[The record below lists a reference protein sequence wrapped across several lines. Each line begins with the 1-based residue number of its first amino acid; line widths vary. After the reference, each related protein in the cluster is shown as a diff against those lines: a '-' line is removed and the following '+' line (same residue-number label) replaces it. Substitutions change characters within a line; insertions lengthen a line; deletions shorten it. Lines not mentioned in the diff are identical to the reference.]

1 MTIHRGRGLAASIVV
16 VSLAAGAATQL
27 AGADEIELRI
37 NRGRVTLIATDAPLP
52 AVLAAWAREGHTRVV
67 GAEALADATV
77 TLHLVDVAEAEALR
91 ILLRPAIGYVAAP
104 RRAHLPG
111 SSRYGRVQILGTGR
125 RLPAA
130 QDAAAAGRAAGA
142 AGAPSGAPMPLED
155 MQRLL
160 DAVSRTTGSVAAP
173 AARDSAPAAPAGA
186 GTVRPAPTTPF
197 PGMVV
202 EAGRP

>member
-1 MTIHRGRGLAASIVV
+1 MTIHRGRGLAASIAVV
-16 VSLAAGAATQL
+16 ALAAGAATQP
-27 AGADEIELRI
+27 AGADEVELRI
-37 NRGRVTLIATDAPLP
+37 DGGRVTLIVTDAPLP
-52 AVLAAWAREGHTRVV
+52 AVLAAWARVGHTRVV

-91 ILLRPAIGYVAAP
+91 ILLRPAIGYVAAQ
-104 RRAHLPG
+104 RVANVPG
-111 SSRYGRVQILGTGR
+111 TSRYDRVQILGTGR
-125 RLPAA
+125 RSPAA
-130 QDAAAAGRAAGA
+130 RDAAAAGRAAPP

-160 DAVSRTTGSVAAP
+160 DAVSGTTDGVAAP
-173 AARDSAPAAPAGA
+173 AAPDVAPAGA

-202 EAGRP
+202 EPGRP

>member
-1 MTIHRGRGLAASIVV
+1 MTIHRGYVLAASIAVV
-16 VSLAAGAATQL
+16 ALAAGAPA

-37 NRGRVTLIATDAPLP
+37 DGGRVTLIATEVPLP
-52 AVLAAWAREGHTRVV
+52 AVLAAWARVGHTRVV

-91 ILLRPAIGYVAAP
+91 ILLRPAIGYVAAA
-104 RRAHLPG
+104 RVARVPG
-111 SSRYGRVQILGTGR
+111 TSRYDRLQILGTGR
-125 RLPAA
+125 RPPAA
-130 QDAAAAGRAAGA
+130 RDAAADVRAAPP

-155 MQRLL
+155 LQRLL
-160 DAVSRTTGSVAAP
+160 DAVSGTTGGVAAP
-173 AARDSAPAAPAGA
+173 DARDDAPAVPAGA